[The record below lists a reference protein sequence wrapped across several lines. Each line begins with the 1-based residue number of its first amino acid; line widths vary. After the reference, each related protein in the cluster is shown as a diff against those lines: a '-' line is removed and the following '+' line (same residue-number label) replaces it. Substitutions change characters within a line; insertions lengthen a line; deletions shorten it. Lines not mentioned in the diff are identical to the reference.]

1 MNQAITIPVN
11 LSINKMSVP
20 SPHSSLFHLNGN
32 LFCIPS
38 FTSMNYNNK
47 LSSINPPCFNSNEL
61 INTMIINDKQK
72 IGNLHYTQQNK
83 QNNDILG
90 EKTGNVKKSKQFF
103 TTEEDDMLK
112 KLVKH
117 FGTKNWFTI
126 SLFMKDRSAKQ
137 CRDRYINYLTPG
149 VFQGQWT
156 KEEDK
161 LLIKLYNEFGPK
173 WSLIKSKMPNR
184 SSNAIK
190 NRWSYFLHRNY
201 KSNQAEEENEEPDK
215 KKDDNEVNSSSNKEE
230 IKSFFENVADFDF
243 EYQSNDVF
251 NNWFSNCSDA
261 EWI

>member
-11 LSINKMSVP
+11 LTINKMSVP
-20 SPHSSLFHLNGN
+20 SPHSSRFHLNGN
-32 LFCIPS
+32 LFCIPT
-38 FTSMNYNNK
+38 FTSINYNNII
-47 LSSINPPCFNSNEL
+47 SSIYPPCFNSNEL
-61 INTMIINDKQK
+61 IKTLIMNDKQK
-72 IGNLHYTQQNK
+72 IGNHHYTQQNK

-149 VFQGQWT
+149 VFQGEWT

-161 LLIKLYNEFGPK
+161 LLLKLYNEFGPK
-173 WSLIKSKMPNR
+173 WSLIKNKMPNR

-190 NRWSYFLHRNY
+190 NR
-201 KSNQAEEENEEPDK
+201 
-215 KKDDNEVNSSSNKEE
+215 
-230 IKSFFENVADFDF
+230 
-243 EYQSNDVF
+243 
-251 NNWFSNCSDA
+251 
-261 EWI
+261 